1 MACRGRS
8 KNANR
13 HLSANDMT
21 NKYLDSAIPSP
32 CYVCDEALL
41 ERNLKLMQRVQQESG
56 AHIILALKGFSM
68 WSTFPLVREYL
79 VGCTASSV
87 WEAKLAAG
95 EFQREVHAYA
105 PGYKPSEID
114 ELLPLVNHISF
125 NSLNQ
130 WQRYKE
136 QTLAAGVSAGI
147 RVNPEHQEAETEL
160 YDPSAPGSRLGIR
173 ASELEQADLTGIE
186 GLHVHNLCECDSFA
200 LERTLAAVEQ
210 KFAKWLPQMKWLN
223 LGGGHLMTRQGYDVD
238 HLIAQLK
245 RLRETYDLDII
256 LEPGSA
262 VAWQT
267 GPLVAE
273 VVDVIEND
281 GLIAI
286 LDVSAT
292 GHMPDV
298 LEMPYRPAV
307 TDASEPGVLPYTYK
321 LGGNSCLAG
330 DVIGLYSFA
339 EPLQPGSRIIFE
351 DMMHY
356 TMVKTTFFNGVQH
369 PHIGILRKDGR
380 FDLIRSFSY
389 EDFRSR
395 LS

>member
-1 MACRGRS
+1 MS
-8 KNANR
+8 NPY
-13 HLSANDMT
+13 LSQT
-21 NKYLDSAIPSP
+21 IPSP
-32 CYVCDEALL
+32 CFVLDEALL
-41 ERNLKLMQRVQQESG
+41 KRNLELMQYVQQQSG

-68 WSTFPLVREYL
+68 WSVFPLVRQYL

-87 WEAKLAAG
+87 WEAKLAYQ
-95 EFQREVHAYA
+95 EFGREVHAYA
-105 PGYKPSEID
+105 PGFKQTDID
-114 ELLPLVNHISF
+114 TLLPIVNHISF
-125 NSLNQ
+125 NSVSQ
-130 WQRYKE
+130 WQRYAE
-136 QTLAAGVSAGI
+136 QTLAAGVSAGL
-147 RVNPEHQEAETEL
+147 RVNPEHQEAATEL

-173 ASELEQADLTGIE
+173 ASELVGVDLTGIE

-210 KFAKWLPQMKWLN
+210 KFGPLLKQMKWLN
-223 LGGGHLMTRQGYDVD
+223 LGGGHLMTRAGYDVE
-238 HLIAQLK
+238 HLIKQLK
-245 RLRETYDLDII
+245 RIREQYQIEVI

-273 VVDVIEND
+273 VVDIVENA
-281 GLIAI
+281 GQIAI

-307 TDASEPGVLPYTYK
+307 TGAELPHQLPYTYK

-330 DVIGLYSFA
+330 DVIGEYSFA

-356 TMVKTTFFNGVQH
+356 TMVKSTFFNGVEH
-369 PHIGILRKDGR
+369 PSIGILREDGSFELKRR
-380 FDLIRSFSY
+380 FTYD
-389 EDFRSR
+389 DFRSR